1 MQLIP
6 QDIIQLINSKIN
18 NNRLIL
24 RIMTYNK
31 VVANL

>member
-6 QDIIQLINSKIN
+6 QDIIQLINNKI